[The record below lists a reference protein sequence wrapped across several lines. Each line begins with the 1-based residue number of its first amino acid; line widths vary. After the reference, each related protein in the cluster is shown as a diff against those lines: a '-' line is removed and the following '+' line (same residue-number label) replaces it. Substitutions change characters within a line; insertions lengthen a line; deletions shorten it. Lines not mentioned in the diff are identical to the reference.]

1 MWSLAENLRGMS
13 LVVRVYTIE
22 APISDATTFNGK
34 RIALVTIADSKK
46 LMRTS
51 RK

>member
-1 MWSLAENLRGMS
+1 MWSLAENLRVMS
-13 LVVRVYTIE
+13 LVDRVYTIE
-22 APISDATTFNGK
+22 APISDVTTFDGK
-34 RIALVTIADSKK
+34 KIALVTMADSKK